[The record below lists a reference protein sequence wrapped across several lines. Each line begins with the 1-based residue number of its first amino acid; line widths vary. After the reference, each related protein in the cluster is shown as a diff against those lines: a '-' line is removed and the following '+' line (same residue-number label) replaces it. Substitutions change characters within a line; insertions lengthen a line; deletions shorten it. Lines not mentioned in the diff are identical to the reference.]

1 MKKVSKNKNSNR
13 LNNFKNAQLRIR
25 RKKNQLTKV
34 PMYNNQPQR
43 LGAGTTTRYIEID
56 YTTTSS
62 QGVINLENDL
72 VTDVELVS
80 YMNRYEFA
88 KLERVNIKI
97 PPNSG
102 NGEMRFLA
110 RWSDSTITSGE
121 LDNSD
126 SVKRVAI
133 HTVKYQTITYL
144 PPSTTNTRFID
155 LGTTKEI
162 STVKMD
168 EFNQTDQI
176 YYKSSSTA
184 YSINLPLHI
193 AVRSTTASIELKII
207 LKFIFRGEKYD
218 EKLSKMIYLY
228 HKNDEF
234 KAIVDRE
241 CKNLELKNI
250 DKKVD
255 NPKNEEDPWE
265 ADPEEDELQP
275 GELDEIKKKIEK
287 IEKKTKTGQ

>member
-1 MKKVSKNKNSNR
+1 
-13 LNNFKNAQLRIR
+13 
-25 RKKNQLTKV
+25 
-34 PMYNNQPQR
+34 

-62 QGVINLENDL
+62 QGLINLENDL

-88 KLERVNIKI
+88 KLDRVNIKI

-110 RWSDSTITSGE
+110 RWSDSAITSGE
-121 LDNSD
+121 LENSD

-133 HTVKYQTITYL
+133 HTIKYQTITYL
-144 PPSTTNTRFID
+144 PPSTTNTRIID
-155 LGTTKEI
+155 LGTSQQV
-162 STVKMD
+162 STVKMN
-168 EFNQTDQI
+168 EFNQTDQM
-176 YYKSSSTA
+176 YYKSAATA

-193 AVRSTTASIELKII
+193 AVKSTTQSIDLKII
-207 LKFIFRGEKYD
+207 LKFVFRGEKYD
-218 EKLSKMIYLY
+218 EKLTKMIYLY
-228 HKNDEF
+228 HNNGEF
-234 KAIVDRE
+234 KTIVDRE
-241 CKNLELKNI
+241 CKNLELNNI
-250 DKKVD
+250 TKKVD
-255 NPKNEEDPWE
+255 DPKKEQDPWE

-287 IEKKTKTGQ
+287 IEKKAKTGQ